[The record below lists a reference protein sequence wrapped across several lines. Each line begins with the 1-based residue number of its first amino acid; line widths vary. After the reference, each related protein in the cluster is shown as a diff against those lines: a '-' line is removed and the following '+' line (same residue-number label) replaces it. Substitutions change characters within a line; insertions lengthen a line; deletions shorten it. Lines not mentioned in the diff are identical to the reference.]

1 MTGTRRLDCE
11 LTVKDGLVVYDMNGL
26 SRDDWKTLDRQYKAQ
41 GSNSWDGTLNS
52 TVRNRK

>member
-1 MTGTRRLDCE
+1 
-11 LTVKDGLVVYDMNGL
+11 VVYDRNGI
-26 SRDDWKTLDRQYKAQ
+26 SRDDWKQLDRQYKAQ